1 MNARNPGYSV
11 MLPFVEADNHVTIFG
26 VLWNEKIIW
35 IEKISWIE
43 AYLNIVNS
51 WFA

>member
-1 MNARNPGYSV
+1 MNAGNPGYSV

-26 VLWNEKIIW
+26 VLR
-35 IEKISWIE
+35 IEKIRLIE
-43 AYLNIVNS
+43 GYLNIVNS

>member
-11 MLPFVEADNHVTIFG
+11 MLHFVEADNRVSIFG
-26 VLWNEKIIW
+26 VLR
-35 IEKISWIE
+35 IEKIRLIE